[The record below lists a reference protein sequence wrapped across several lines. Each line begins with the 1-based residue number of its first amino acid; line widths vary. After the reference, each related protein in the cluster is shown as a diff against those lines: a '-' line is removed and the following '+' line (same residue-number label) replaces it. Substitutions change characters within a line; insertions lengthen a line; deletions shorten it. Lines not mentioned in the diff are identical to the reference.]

1 MLEAIV
7 ALPEKMFYNTPIN
20 TYLWIV
26 TNNKAKERKGKIQL
40 IDATNLKSPLRKI
53 LVIRTVSSLQ
63 RSEKIVE
70 LYLAFNDADETY
82 SKVFVM
88 RNLHIIPWIFYVRF
102 VCVLISQK
110 TDSSCC

>member
-1 MLEAIV
+1 MGQVILRRYIIENDMLEAFV

-40 IDATNLKSPLRKI
+40 IDAIKLEITIKKI

-63 RSEKIVE
+63 RSEK
-70 LYLAFNDADETY
+70 L
-82 SKVFVM
+82 
-88 RNLHIIPWIFYVRF
+88 
-102 VCVLISQK
+102 
-110 TDSSCC
+110 